1 MDMTNSIATLE
12 AEEIKVSSPSAQE
25 LRKMIE
31 TFVSLIPNIKDSSRI
46 QYTKDLS
53 QFFEWTKETG
63 RDLSSLTQ
71 IDIISFQT
79 YLEKRGLSP
88 LTISSYLISVRKF
101 FEWTE
106 ANKIYP
112 NIAKG
117 VKGPQRKKKIQKRAL
132 LDSQSRDLLEY
143 FSTRSLRDY
152 AIVNLCLR
160 TGLRTI
166 EVVRANI
173 GDMDYRGGRRV
184 LKVWGKGKLVGDKEE
199 DFVVLSDKAF
209 APLQEYLKTRKGAT
223 PDEPLFVTNRGRKR
237 ASIEGDSLERYDG
250 EKNFERLTT
259 RSISKICKEG
269 LEAIGLTG
277 HSYTAHSLRHTCG
290 CSIIRQKGSLQD
302 VQFVLRHSSSK
313 TSEIYLESIKEEQRL
328 ERAPELLLDS
338 AF

>member
-1 MDMTNSIATLE
+1 MENSNSIAIIE
-12 AEEIKVSSPSAQE
+12 AEGITASTSAQD
-25 LRKMIE
+25 LRNMIA
-31 TFVSLIPNIKDSSRI
+31 TFVSLIPNVKDSSRA
-46 QYTKDLS
+46 QYAKDLT
-53 QFFEWTKETG
+53 QFFEWANNSG
-63 RDLSSLTQ
+63 RTLSTLTQ
-71 IDIISFQT
+71 IDIITFQT
-79 YLEKRGLSP
+79 YLEKKGLSP

-101 FEWTE
+101 FEWAE
-106 ANKIYP
+106 ANKLYP

-117 VKGPQRKKKIQKRAL
+117 IKGPQRKKKFQKMAL
-132 LDSQSRDLLEY
+132 LDSQSKDLLEY
-143 FSTRSLRDY
+143 FSTRSLRDF

-166 EVVRANI
+166 EIVRANV
-173 GDMDYRGGRRV
+173 GDIDFRGGRRV

-199 DFVVLSDKAF
+199 DFVVLSDKAYS
-209 APLQEYLKTRKGAT
+209 PIQEYLNTR
-223 PDEPLFVTNRGRKR
+223 PDAKPEEPLFVTNRGRKR
-237 ASIEGDSLERYDG
+237 SSIEGDALSCYDG
-250 EKNFERLTT
+250 EKTFERLTT
-259 RSISKICKEG
+259 RTISKICKEG